1 MFTLLRNGVFLGLL
15 FLISAPD
22 LWAEEEVKVIKASI
36 KAAEGKEPGS
46 QLLTLTLH
54 IASPFH
60 IYANPVGLE
69 DLENVQTTVKVS
81 GKTALKSVKVDYPK
95 GKLVKDKLVG
105 DHSIYEGKVEIPI
118 KVIRAEGDK
127 GPLEVLIKFQACDE
141 KRCLLPSSVKVE
153 LK

>member
-1 MFTLLRNGVFLGLL
+1 MFTLLRNSAFLGLL
-15 FLISAPD
+15 FLISAPV
-22 LWAEEEVKVIKASI
+22 LWAQEEVKVIKASI

-95 GKLVKDKLVG
+95 GKLVKDRFS
-105 DHSIYEGKVEIPI
+105 SI
-118 KVIRAEGDK
+118 A
-127 GPLEVLIKFQACDE
+127 
-141 KRCLLPSSVKVE
+141 
-153 LK
+153 